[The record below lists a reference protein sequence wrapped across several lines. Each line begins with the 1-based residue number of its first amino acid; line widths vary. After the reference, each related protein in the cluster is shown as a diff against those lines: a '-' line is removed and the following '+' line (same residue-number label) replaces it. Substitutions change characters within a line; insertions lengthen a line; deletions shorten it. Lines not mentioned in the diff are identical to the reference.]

1 MGRFLNADAVDA
13 IGANADFVSYNLFAY
28 CANNPVDRKDSA
40 GFFWETVLD
49 VLSLSASIVEVAMNP
64 TDIMAWVSLA
74 GDAIDLIPFVTG
86 VGEVT
91 RAVSVTVK
99 ATENTGDLVKAARK
113 LYNQSDAASG
123 IRKLTGSYE
132 IIYESGMTYVG
143 KGGFYRATTSA
154 KKHLNADDKVM
165 EIIWSS
171 AKDNKSAFIDEFKK
185 MLKHGGPNN
194 REIHNALSFN
204 RIWSPGRNLV
214 D

>member
-1 MGRFLNADAVDA
+1 MGN
-13 IGANADFVSYNLFAY
+13 NMFAY
-28 CANNPVDRKDSA
+28 CANNPVYRVDSS
-40 GFFWETVLD
+40 GYFWETALD
-49 VLSLSASIVEVAMNP
+49 LLSLGTSIVEVACNP
-64 TDIMAWVSLA
+64 SDIMAWVSLA
-74 GDAIDLIPFVTG
+74 GDAIDLLPFVTG

-91 RAVSVTVK
+91 RAVSVTMK
-99 ATENTGDLVKAARK
+99 ATDNTGDLVKAARR

-154 KKHLNADDKVM
+154 KKHLNAADKVM

-171 AKDNKSAFIDEFKK
+171 AKDDKAAFIDEFKK

-214 D
+214 N